1 MYSVFSIQY
10 SVFSSSIQYS
20 VSIDAVRYDIYQPVL
35 RCKPPQ
41 LFERYYSLLL
51 YVHLSPLTLKC
62 DLQTLAE
69 RIVVIGQMVWQP
81 TVCTPS
87 FVDEPSDRQ

>member
-1 MYSVFSIQY
+1 MYSAAVFSIQY
-10 SVFSSSIQYS
+10 RSMLYGMISTNQFFV
-20 VSIDAVRYDIYQPVL
+20 ANL
-35 RCKPPQ
+35 LN

-51 YVHLSPLTLKC
+51 YVHLSPLTRTLKC